1 MKYTQDYFIS
11 ILKNWYQRRKDKT
24 DFVPKPKSKFPPPLS
39 AEKLDIMRSLSFIE
53 KKYSVVEKNIIWKTL
68 AEKQSGRDVAFD
80 IGLSVRTLY
89 EKRRKLIAVA
99 VNYLNGL

>member
-11 ILKNWYQRRKDKT
+11 VLKNWYKRKKNKT

-39 AEKLDIMRSLSFIE
+39 AEKLDIMRALSFVQE
-53 KKYSVVEKNIIWKTL
+53 KYGLAYKNIIWKTL

-80 IGLSVRTLY
+80 MGLSIRTLY
-89 EKRRKLIAVA
+89 EKRRKLIAIA